1 MPGIYGIETRKSDRM
16 KKSRWIVVIGL
27 SFFVI
32 AGCHPPGSQEKQ
44 AKKELSGSAPP
55 VEKNNHGSGTHSFVP
70 YGDKPPLGTP
80 VETH

>member
-1 MPGIYGIETRKSDRM
+1 M
-16 KKSRWIVVIGL
+16 KKSSWIVLMGL

-32 AGCHPPGSQEKQ
+32 AGCHAPGSQEKQ
-44 AKKELSGSAPP
+44 AKKEISGSASP
-55 VEKNNHGSGTHSFVP
+55 VDQNDHGSRTHSFVP